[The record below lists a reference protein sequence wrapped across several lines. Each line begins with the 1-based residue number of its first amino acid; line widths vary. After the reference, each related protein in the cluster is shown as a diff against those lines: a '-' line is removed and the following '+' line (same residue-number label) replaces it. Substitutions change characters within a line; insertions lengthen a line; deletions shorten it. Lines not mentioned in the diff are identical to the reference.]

1 MWGVGNLDGGDDVRQ
16 DDVHEDGQAGG
27 PQACLQLRKS
37 MVVDMQTDGSNPGIG
52 TAQDRQVR
60 HGVRN
65 REHEGQEV
73 VHSGD
78 GGGQGG
84 EARAGGA
91 VQHQH
96 QRQVRQG
103 GRHQVPK
110 GLVQLRI
117 GEFVDKFSKV
127 GGGGQLSKSV
137 SDEKIRIL
145 AGKRRDTGAKG
156 SPAKRT
162 KLEQK

>member
-1 MWGVGNLDGGDDVRQ
+1 
-16 DDVHEDGQAGG
+16 
-27 PQACLQLRKS
+27 
-37 MVVDMQTDGSNPGIG
+37 MQTDGSNPGIG

-60 HGVRN
+60 HGIRN
-65 REHEGQEV
+65 SEQEGQEV

-84 EARAGGA
+84 EA
-91 VQHQH
+91 QHQH
-96 QRQVRQG
+96 QRQG

-110 GLVQLRI
+110 GLVKLRI

-137 SDEKIRIL
+137 LDGKIRIL

-162 KLEQK
+162 KLETKVKVR